1 MTFLILK
8 VLVKNQ
14 YQNYYSIIPEKV
26 LEPYEVFDKDFDDV
40 GWDPIEE
47 DDSDSDA
54 ADMFGYND

>member
-1 MTFLILK
+1 MTEDTDC
-8 VLVKNQ
+8 
-14 YQNYYSIIPEKV
+14 YSDDSIQIHG
-26 LEPYEVFDKDFDDV
+26 EVFDKDFDDV

>member
-1 MTFLILK
+1 MAEDTDC
-8 VLVKNQ
+8 
-14 YQNYYSIIPEKV
+14 YSDDSIQIHC
-26 LEPYEVFDKDFDDV
+26 EVFDKDFDDV